1 MTTCDFSF
9 HEKPESV
16 QYDACLAI
24 IVTIRDNFK
33 RKNVRRVGSRI

>member
-1 MTTCDFSF
+1 MTTCDFCF

-24 IVTIRDNFK
+24 TVTIRDNFK
-33 RKNVRRVGSRI
+33 RKNVRRVEPRI